1 MNIQFINSDKVDK
14 IFTNNK
20 IKRLTTDGSYA
31 NIILTKEK
39 YLIKE
44 EHQN

>member
-1 MNIQFINSDKVDK
+1 MNIQFKKRWLIDEIIVK
-14 IFTNNK
+14 NK
-20 IKRLTTDGSYA
+20 IKSLTIKNPYA

-39 YLIKE
+39 HLIKE